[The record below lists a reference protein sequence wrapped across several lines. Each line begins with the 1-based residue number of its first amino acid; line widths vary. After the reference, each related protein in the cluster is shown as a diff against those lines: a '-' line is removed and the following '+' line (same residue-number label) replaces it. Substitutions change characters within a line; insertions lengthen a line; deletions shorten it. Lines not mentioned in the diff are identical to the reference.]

1 MKFGDFAYKVDAC
14 KVALF
19 ARAWIEIIRKSE
31 NDWSLTVALFA
42 RAWIEIAVS
51 FATSSG
57 TFVALFARAWIEIVC
72 RCQNGIFCLVALFA
86 RAWIEITLPKGRGQY
101 VASPSLRGRG
111 LKSRYILAVGHTVVS
126 RPLCEGVD

>member
-57 TFVALFARAWIEIVC
+57 TFVALFARAWIEI
-72 RCQNGIFCLVALFA
+72 
-86 RAWIEITLPKGRGQY
+86 TLPKGRGQY

>member
-1 MKFGDFAYKVDAC
+1 MRAMARHVGSPERSPSLRGRGLKFGDFAYKVDAC
-14 KVALF
+14 K
-19 ARAWIEIIRKSE
+19 
-31 NDWSLTVALFA
+31 VALFA

-86 RAWIEITLPKGRGQY
+86 RAWIERRLRKGRDQ
-101 VASPSLRGRG
+101 
-111 LKSRYILAVGHTVVS
+111 
-126 RPLCEGVD
+126 